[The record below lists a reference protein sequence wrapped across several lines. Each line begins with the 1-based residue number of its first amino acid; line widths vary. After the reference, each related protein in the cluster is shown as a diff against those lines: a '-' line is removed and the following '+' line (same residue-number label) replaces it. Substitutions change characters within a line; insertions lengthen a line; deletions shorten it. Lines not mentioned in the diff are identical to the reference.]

1 MFSKNA
7 AWDNRYF
14 ALQGTKL
21 FIYKGHDYNKPLQII
36 EISEDMKVA
45 ELSKKD
51 TGGRQNVFQL
61 TPGQD
66 KQAIVLSASTQKT
79 RETWIKSF
87 KNIKDMFDQ
96 EKQKIIDKLK
106 EEVVKKV
113 TKKERVSVL
122 FTQGGN
128 LNPGQLQAKPRD
140 NNKDSVINEVDE
152 SSEGDDNDNS
162 TRKDVTKL
170 KKRTKKEQKETKAP
184 SQFDFEDLFT
194 MESGM
199 RKQTIQK
206 KEGQSIKNSIV
217 DVNLIM
223 KQSN

>member
-1 MFSKNA
+1 
-7 AWDNRYF
+7 
-14 ALQGTKL
+14 
-21 FIYKGHDYNKPLQII
+21 
-36 EISEDMKVA
+36 MKVA

-51 TGGRQNVFQL
+51 TGGKQNVFQL

-79 RETWIKSF
+79 METWIKSF

-128 LNPGQLQAKPRD
+128 LNPNQPQARPR
-140 NNKDSVINEVDE
+140 DSVINEVDE
-152 SSEGDDNDNS
+152 SSEGDS
-162 TRKDVTKL
+162 TRKDTSRPNNRK
-170 KKRTKKEQKETKAP
+170 KKEEQETKPAP
-184 SQFDFEDLFT
+184 QFDFDDLFT

-199 RKQTIQK
+199 RKQTIHK
-206 KEGQSIKNSIV
+206 REGQSIKNSVV
-217 DVNLIM
+217 DVNLI
-223 KQSN
+223 KQ

>member
-1 MFSKNA
+1 MRQSKNNLLKIMFSKNA

-51 TGGRQNVFQL
+51 TGGKQNVFQL

-79 RETWIKSF
+79 METWIRSF
-87 KNIKDMFDQ
+87 KNIKNMFDQ

-128 LNPGQLQAKPRD
+128 LNPNQPHRPR
-140 NNKDSVINEVDE
+140 DSVINEVDE
-152 SSEGDDNDNS
+152 SSEGDS
-162 TRKDVTKL
+162 TRKDTTRPNNRK
-170 KKRTKKEQKETKAP
+170 KKEESPAKP
-184 SQFDFEDLFT
+184 VPQFDFDDLFT

-206 KEGQSIKNSIV
+206 NEGQSIKSSVV
-217 DVNLIM
+217 DVNLI
-223 KQSN
+223 K

>member
-1 MFSKNA
+1 
-7 AWDNRYF
+7 
-14 ALQGTKL
+14 
-21 FIYKGHDYNKPLQII
+21 
-36 EISEDMKVA
+36 MKVA

-51 TGGRQNVFQL
+51 TGGKQNVFQL

-79 RETWIKSF
+79 METWIKSF

-128 LNPGQLQAKPRD
+128 LNPNQPQPRPR
-140 NNKDSVINEVDE
+140 DSVINEVDE
-152 SSEGDDNDNS
+152 SSEGDS
-162 TRKDVTKL
+162 VRKDTSRPSN
-170 KKRTKKEQKETKAP
+170 KKRKKQEPETK
-184 SQFDFEDLFT
+184 
-194 MESGM
+194 
-199 RKQTIQK
+199 QTTQPAA
-206 KEGQSIKNSIV
+206 EQ
-217 DVNLIM
+217 
-223 KQSN
+223 

>member
-1 MFSKNA
+1 MRQSKNNLLKIMFSKSA

-21 FIYKGHDYNKPLQII
+21 FVYKGHDYNKPLQII
-36 EISEDMKVA
+36 EISEHMKVA

-51 TGGRQNVFQL
+51 AGGKQHVFQL

-79 RETWIKSF
+79 METWIKSF
-87 KNIKDMFDQ
+87 RNIKAMFDE

-113 TKKERVSVL
+113 AKKERVSVL

-128 LNPGQLQAKPRD
+128 LNPNQAQLRPR
-140 NNKDSVINEVDE
+140 DSVINEVDE
-152 SSEGDDNDNS
+152 SSEGDS
-162 TRKDVTKL
+162 TRRDA
-170 KKRTKKEQKETKAP
+170 RRPNNRNKKEEEKAKP
-184 SQFDFEDLFT
+184 AAQFDFDDLFAAET
-194 MESGM
+194 GM

-206 KEGQSIKNSIV
+206 AEGKSMKNSV
-217 DVNLIM
+217 ADGNLI
-223 KQSN
+223 K